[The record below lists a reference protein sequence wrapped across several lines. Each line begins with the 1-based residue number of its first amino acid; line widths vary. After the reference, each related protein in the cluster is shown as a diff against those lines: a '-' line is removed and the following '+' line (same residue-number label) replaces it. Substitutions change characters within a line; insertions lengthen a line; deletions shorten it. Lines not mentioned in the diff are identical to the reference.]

1 MATNQSNSKPLVST
15 ITPCF
20 NMKRYLKLFLD
31 ELPKQTIFDRLQVVL
46 DHNEPTPEE
55 LEWVR
60 EFQEK
65 YPGVLKHIIVDP
77 VEPIGTSMNRCIR
90 EADGDFVAIW
100 NVDDL
105 RTPDSLEKQ
114 ANVLLENEEYDISHG
129 NFVIVNKFPGTSGQ
143 FVDHSVYSHKPKE
156 FTRSMV
162 LGPFFMWRKSLCEKA
177 GMFDEQLKS
186 GADFDLAIRLAI
198 HGKVGVAHGVL
209 GYYLDEGRGASTRGD
224 GKQPLE
230 RTLIE
235 VRYGI
240 YDKIVPQWLQ
250 KLQEKTE
257 YKIDKVVFDETE
269 HDVTSFVPD
278 YDAFRNENSTP

>member
-1 MATNQSNSKPLVST
+1 MSNKPLVST

-20 NMKRYLKLFLD
+20 NMKRYLKLFLE

-46 DHNEPTPEE
+46 DHNEPSEEE
-55 LEWVR
+55 LQWVR
-60 EFQEK
+60 EFDEK
-65 YPGVLKHIIVDP
+65 HPGVIKHIIVDP

-90 EADGDFVAIW
+90 EADADYVAIW

-114 ANVLLENEEYDISHG
+114 VNILLENEEYGISHG
-129 NFVIVNKFPGTSGQ
+129 NFVIVNQFPGNKGK
-143 FVDHSVYSHKPKE
+143 FVDHSIYSHTPKE

-162 LGPFFMWRKSLCEKA
+162 LGPFFMWRKSLCDVA

-198 HGKVGVAHGVL
+198 HAKVGVAHGVL

-224 GKQPLE
+224 GKQPME

-235 VRYGI
+235 QRYGI
-240 YDKIVPQWLQ
+240 YDKLEAQWVARLAEKPDY
-250 KLQEKTE
+250 KLET
-257 YKIDKVVFDETE
+257 VFFDGKE
-269 HDVTSFVPD
+269 HPVTDFVPN
-278 YDAFRNENSTP
+278 YDDFRIENSKS